1 MAAAA
6 KKSKLTIVCNKPS
19 QKVFV
24 GLVKY
29 VLYTNK
35 TIKMYTKAT
44 IKPGPISIE
53 PIKDPP

>member
-19 QKVFV
+19 PKVLV

-35 TIKMYTKAT
+35 TIKMYTKA